1 MARILKTST
10 KVLGLHPGALVY
22 RGQSGDVQTIDLQV
36 TCYNAD
42 FCKESQFATLD
53 KCVEET
59 KKTNQVS
66 WVEFQGLSDKKII
79 EEVGNKFGIHR
90 LWLED
95 VLNTE
100 HRTKIEEMDKML
112 FAILKWV
119 SVKHNK
125 LNLKF
130 KASQISIIFGEN
142 FVLSFSDKK
151 DNVFEPVK
159 SRIRE
164 SVWKIRTLKADYLFY
179 ALIDFMVDQYFLV
192 LEDIEDYFEAL
203 EERVTDNIN
212 HVDPVDILNLKGDVL
227 HLRKTIFPMK
237 ESLNKVIESGHPWIE
252 KRNLHYFKDL
262 QDHIVQIV
270 EVSDYHNEIST
281 SLMDFYQNTI
291 NRKMNEIMKVLTL
304 FAAFFIPLTFIVGIY
319 GMNFKF
325 MPELDWK
332 YGYLFV
338 WLVIFGLIGFMF
350 FIFKKNKWL

>member
-22 RGQSGDVQTIDLQV
+22 RGESGDVQTIDLQV
-36 TCYNAD
+36 TCYNTD

-53 KCVEET
+53 QCVAET
-59 KKTNQVS
+59 KKTNQIS

-100 HRTKIEEMDKML
+100 HRTKIEEMDLML

-119 SVKHNK
+119 SVEHNK
-125 LNLKF
+125 HHLNF

-151 DNVFEPVK
+151 TNVFEPLK
-159 SRIRE
+159 KRIRE

-192 LEDIEDYFEAL
+192 LEDIEDYFEYL
-203 EERVTDNIN
+203 ENRVTENIN
-212 HVDPVDILNLKGDVL
+212 RVDPVDILNLKGDVL

-270 EVSDYHNEIST
+270 EVADYHNEIST

-338 WLVIFGLIGFMF
+338 WFLIFSLIGFMF
-350 FIFKKNKWL
+350 FIFKKKKWL